1 MPEIIL
7 KGCTP
12 EPLMNYLK
20 ALGVLR
26 LVAEDREHGDPN
38 ARGCWRDDTFTLTSR
53 FDECALEQFFLNN
66 YAPTPILAPWAGGS
80 GFFSGDNT
88 TFADALVNAPS
99 GRCGGYKAAIQAVR
113 AILKEEQIED
123 KPTDETKSHLLRHY
137 RANLPDQVVQWM
149 DSALIL
155 QQDGQSFAPILG
167 TGGNDGR
174 LDFTQNFMGR
184 LSALGITA
192 AKPTEP
198 AGQWLKC
205 ALFAVPTPGLQDAA
219 VGQFSP
225 GRAGGPNATQG
236 MEGDSTDNPWDFV
249 LMLEGSLVFA
259 GSAAKRLGTGS
270 VSRAAFP
277 FTVRAADVGYTSAGC
292 DDSSDARGELWLPLW
307 KRASTYAEV
316 AALFSEGRAEVHGR
330 AVRDGVDFARA
341 AATLGVDRGIGVF
354 TRVSLLKRSGKAY
367 LAAAEGRVAVN
378 ERPDA
383 DLLREIDPWL
393 DRFRRAVDTSGNKP
407 ENRLKRFVA
416 VVHAIDAA
424 VFDFCRYDGRTHF
437 QSILIALGAAEREMS
452 LTPGKIGQSKTT
464 VSPLSGL
471 SSAWINAATAPDNG
485 EFEIALALAGIDDPT
500 HAIGPLRSNLE
511 SVKVWRNADGRI
523 GANWAEKERAVV
535 WNAADLSANL
545 AAVLDRRVMDGG
557 RKGCADLPLAS
568 PSAASP
574 ASIVAFL
581 RGELDDRKIEDLLW
595 GLMLIDRGS
604 ALPGGD
610 AADVLPPALL
620 PLYALLKL
628 LFLPRPLLASR
639 AANGTVRWRFANA
652 HENGIRIR
660 PEPAI
665 LSLLRAG
672 RVGEAAAIAMR
683 RLRSSGLNPLPHRRS
698 GGPSRDGE
706 WSEVRLSPREGQRLA
721 AALLIPIRMD
731 AVNTLVQQATRAD
744 KIDEPS
750 PTTTSAAAV

>member
-1 MPEIIL
+1 
-7 KGCTP
+7 
-12 EPLMNYLK
+12 MNYLK

-38 ARGCWRDDTFTLTSR
+38 ARGCWRNDTFTLASR
-53 FDECALEQFFLNN
+53 FDERSLEQFFLNN

-88 TFADALVNAPS
+88 RFADALVNAPS
-99 GRCGGYKAAIQAVR
+99 ERCGGYKAAIQAVR
-113 AILKEEQIED
+113 AILKEEKVED
-123 KPTDETKSHLLRHY
+123 KPTDETKSHLLRRY
-137 RANLPDQVVQWM
+137 RANLPDQIVQWM

-192 AKPTEP
+192 AEPTVP

-236 MEGDSTDNPWDFV
+236 MEGDPTDNPWDFV

-259 GSAAKRLGTGS
+259 GAAARRLGTGS
-270 VSRAAFP
+270 GSRAAFP
-277 FTVRAADVGYTSAGC
+277 FTVRAADVGFTSAGR
-292 DDSSDARGELWLPLW
+292 DDSSEARGELWLPLW

-330 AVRDGVDFARA
+330 AVRDAVDFARA

-393 DRFRRAVDTSGNKP
+393 DRLRFASSGDNTPARFTSAL
-407 ENRLKRFVA
+407 R
-416 VVHAIDAA
+416 AIDAA
-424 VFDFCRYDGRTHF
+424 VFDFCLYGGKANF
-437 QSILIALGAAEREMS
+437 QTILTAFGAAERE
-452 LTPGKIGQSKTT
+452 LATAERFRDEKFLR
-464 VSPLSGL
+464 PLSGL
-471 SSAWINAATAPDNG
+471 SSVWIDAANAPDNG

-511 SVKVWRNADGRI
+511 SVTVWRNADGRI
-523 GANWAEKERAVV
+523 GAKWAEKDRAVV

-545 AAVLDRRVMDGG
+545 SAVLDRRVMDGG
-557 RKGCADLPLAS
+557 RKGCTDLPLAS

-574 ASIVAFL
+574 VSIAAFL

-595 GLMLIDRGS
+595 GLMLIDRGTERGS
-604 ALPGGD
+604 ALPSGD
-610 AADVLPPALL
+610 AADALPPALP

-639 AANGTVRWRFANA
+639 AANGTVRWRLANA
-652 HENGIRIR
+652 HEHGIRIR

-706 WSEVRLSPREGQRLA
+706 WSEVRLSPREGKRLA
-721 AALLIPIRMD
+721 AVLLIPIRAE
-731 AVNTLVQQATRAD
+731 AVNALVQQATRAD

-750 PTTTSAAAV
+750 PATTSTAAV